1 MTCVTRSNRT
11 QNVGI
16 YQVAPKSGTT
26 FSWRSAFSRS
36 AVPKI
41 LKNQSKD
48 CPGIHRAIST
58 SVQKNAVAQLE
69 SFIGCR
75 ATAQEA
81 ALVCRQGGVF
91 NLAIEEAT
99 YQLGNFLTMRLQSEV
114 PGI

>member
-1 MTCVTRSNRT
+1 MTCVTRSNGT

-16 YQVAPKSGTT
+16 YQVAPKSDTA
-26 FSWRSAFSRS
+26 FSWRSAFNRS

-41 LKNQSKD
+41 LRNQSKD

-81 ALVCRQGGVF
+81 ALVCRQGDVR
-91 NLAIEEAT
+91 NLAIEET
-99 YQLGNFLTMRLQSEV
+99 THQLGNFLTMRLQSEV